1 MGKAMITVREV
12 YKTYMLGDMEV
23 PVLKQINLVIDRGE
37 FVSIMGPSGS
47 GKSTLLYLLGGLE
60 SVTKGTIEI
69 NSKNIV
75 KLNDEEQ
82 SKMRRKE
89 IGFVF
94 QAYNLI
100 PNLTAEENIL
110 MPLML
115 DGNREKQ
122 LKKELEEILD
132 IVGLT
137 SCRNHTPKEL
147 SGGQQ
152 QRVAIARAVI
162 TKPDILFA
170 DEPIGNLDSATGTEI
185 LTLLQRIN
193 KEKGTT
199 IVMVTHSKESTVYGT
214 RVINLR
220 DGMIVA

>member
-12 YKTYMLGDMEV
+12 YKTYRLGDLEV
-23 PVLKQINLVIDRGE
+23 PVLKGINLVIEQGE
-37 FVSIMGPSGS
+37 FVSVMGPSGS

-60 SVTKGTIEI
+60 SVTKGTIEL

-75 KLNDEEQ
+75 NLRDEEQ
-82 SKMRRKE
+82 SRMRRKE

-100 PNLTAEENIL
+100 PNLTAEENIQL
-110 MPLML
+110 PLIL
-115 DGNREKQ
+115 DGNKASQ
-122 LKKELEEILD
+122 VKKDLEQILD
-132 IVGLT
+132 IVGLK
-137 SCRNHTPKEL
+137 SCRNHTPREL

-162 TKPDILFA
+162 TNPNILFA

-185 LTLLQRIN
+185 LKLLQRIN
-193 KEKGTT
+193 REKGTT
-199 IVMVTHSKESTVYGT
+199 IVMVTHSHESTAYGT
-214 RVINLR
+214 KVIHLR

>member
-12 YKTYMLGDMEV
+12 YKNYRLGDTTV
-23 PVLKQINLVIDRGE
+23 PVLKGINLVINKGE

-60 SVTKGTIEI
+60 SVTRGTIEI
-69 NSKNIV
+69 NAKDIV
-75 KLNDEEQ
+75 TLKDEDQ
-82 SKMRRKE
+82 SRMRRKE

-110 MPLML
+110 MPLLL
-115 DGNREKQ
+115 DGKKEKQ
-122 LKKELEEILD
+122 VRKDLEDILD
-132 IVGLT
+132 IVGLK
-137 SCRNHTPKEL
+137 SYRNQTPKEL

-162 TKPDILFA
+162 TNPDILFA
-170 DEPIGNLDSATGTEI
+170 DEPIGNLDSNTGTGV
-185 LTLLQRIN
+185 LTLLQKIN
-193 KEKGTT
+193 REKGTT
-199 IVMVTHSKESTVYGT
+199 IVMVTHSKESTAYGT
-214 RVINLR
+214 RVINLK